1 MKIYD
6 CFMFFDEEM
15 LLDFRLNY
23 LNKYVDKF
31 VIVESAFTHSGKK
44 RSLLFDIEKFKK
56 YKEKIIY
63 IAIEKE
69 PENLQEIYEADNKDK
84 KNQKY
89 ILNAIKRENYH
100 RNSINLGL
108 CNFVYLIKSNHTFK
122 NKKPIIVNILLK
134 F

>member
-44 RSLLFDIEKFKK
+44 RSLLFDIENSKNIKK
-56 YKEKIIY
+56 KLSI
-63 IAIEKE
+63 
-69 PENLQEIYEADNKDK
+69 LQLK
-84 KNQKY
+84 KNLKIY
-89 ILNAIKRENYH
+89 KKFMKLITKIKK
-100 RNSINLGL
+100 
-108 CNFVYLIKSNHTFK
+108 IKNTS
-122 NKKPIIVNILLK
+122 
-134 F
+134 